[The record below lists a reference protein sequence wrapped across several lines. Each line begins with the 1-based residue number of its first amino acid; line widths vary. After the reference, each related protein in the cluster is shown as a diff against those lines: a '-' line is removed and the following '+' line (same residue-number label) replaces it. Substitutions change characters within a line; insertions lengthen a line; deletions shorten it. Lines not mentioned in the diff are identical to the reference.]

1 MFLSE
6 PGKNRMSTVT
16 QITQIQSPA
25 GIATSL
31 ESFNWPGINIELD
44 TYGAAVIGPLLSPHQ
59 CKALINQY
67 DSEDLYRSRV
77 VMARHGF
84 GRGEYKYFAYPLPSI
99 IAELRKRL
107 YPYLMKIANGWNEA
121 MGIDVRYPAEHE
133 AFKARCHA
141 AGQTKPTPLIL
152 KYGAGD
158 YNCLHQDIYGEH
170 VFPLQVAVLL
180 SKPGQ
185 EFTGGEFTLSEQRP
199 RMQSRVEVVPLGQG
213 MGVIFPVHHR
223 PVKGARGTYRV
234 KMRHGV
240 SRVRSGQRF
249 TMGVIFHDAQ

>member
-1 MFLSE
+1 
-6 PGKNRMSTVT
+6 MSTVT
-16 QITQIQSPA
+16 QITQMQSPA
-25 GIATSL
+25 GIATSV
-31 ESFNWPGINIELD
+31 ESFDWDAIKAELD
-44 TYGAAVIGPLLSPHQ
+44 AYGAAVIGPLLSPQQ
-59 CKALINQY
+59 CKTLINEY
-67 DSEDLYRSRV
+67 DNEELYRSRV

-84 GRGEYKYFAYPLPSI
+84 GRGEYKYFAYPLPAV
-99 IAELRKRL
+99 IAGLRKGL
-107 YPYLMKIANGWNEA
+107 YPHLVKIANRWNEA
-121 MGIDVRYPAEHE
+121 MGVNIRYPAEHE

-170 VFPLQVAVLL
+170 VFPLQVAILL
-180 SKPGQ
+180 SKPGE

-199 RMQSRVEVVPLGQG
+199 RMQSRVEVVPLRQG

-223 PVKGARGTYRV
+223 PVKGGRGTYRV

-240 SRVRSGQRF
+240 SRIRSGQRF

>member
-1 MFLSE
+1 
-6 PGKNRMSTVT
+6 MSTVS

-25 GIATSL
+25 GIATPV
-31 ESFNWPGINIELD
+31 ESFDWDAIKGELD
-44 TYGAAVIGPLLSPHQ
+44 AYGAAVIGPLISPEQ
-59 CKALINQY
+59 CKALIHSY
-67 DSEDLYRSRV
+67 DNEDLYRSRV

-99 IAELRKRL
+99 IAELRKSL
-107 YPYLMKIANGWNEA
+107 YPYLVKIVNGWNEA
-121 MGIDVRYPAEHE
+121 MGIDAKYPAEHE

-141 AGQTKPTPLIL
+141 AGQTRPTPLIL

-180 SKPGQ
+180 SKPGE

-199 RMQSRVEVVPLGQG
+199 RMQSRVEVVALGQG
-213 MGVIFPVHHR
+213 IGVIFPVHHR
-223 PVKGARGTYRV
+223 PVNGTRGIYRV

-240 SRVRSGQRF
+240 SRIRSGQRF